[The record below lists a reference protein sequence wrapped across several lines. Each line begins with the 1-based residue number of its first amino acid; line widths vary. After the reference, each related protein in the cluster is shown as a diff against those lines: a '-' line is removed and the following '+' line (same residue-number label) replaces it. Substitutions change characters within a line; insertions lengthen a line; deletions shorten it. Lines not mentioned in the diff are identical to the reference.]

1 VSLSDESGLVLT
13 VRSSN
18 RPPTAISTRL
28 TPARGPLPELPV
40 CGSVDVTGSV
50 VVVLGI
56 ELTRPVGVGGGVG
69 VVVEVDVVDVDVVD
83 VDEPVVGVVGH
94 SQTITLSKATYLRPV
109 VTPMPE
115 I

>member
-1 VSLSDESGLVLT
+1 MSDESGLVLT

-18 RPPTAISTRL
+18 RPPTAISARL

-69 VVVEVDVVDVDVVD
+69 VVVDVDVVEDVDVVD